1 MMPICGTLSMNFLES
16 LGNSIRN
23 GFCTVSTTAQDFGI
37 GLTYKPS
44 YRSLEFSVDILR
56 LAQRITCNREPSPVY
71 NPSFTGGQC
80 DTLYGVEGSGVVN
93 ATPPNNPIEW
103 TNIAGN
109 VRGPISGIAYEVLGN
124 DILGFVYGQ
133 PTIAVPDGRFQIA
146 AFANAI
152 PNGFTPGT
160 IQINYVARQ
169 DALPDNCGN
178 ARPPIP
184 PSEPGDRTTDNSFTY
199 IDNSEVEHNINSVVT
214 YGDIITNIEGD
225 TIIPFQM
232 TIESPIDNINN
243 NYPFTFNGTLN
254 LQNGDV
260 NYNFGN
266 PNYSPGKQP
275 SPDDYQTDPDIPDV
289 PEDVPIATEPPDAN
303 EPDEETQEIM
313 IGVIVT
319 VTNDDTYSTVIYQDD
334 NPDIYAPTLGYVNF
348 QVAIQG
354 DVAWTSDQPVKN
366 KRNLIL
372 CPWDKG
378 AIAVRGTPR
387 AGVEW
392 TLSPVRALEQKSE
405 DFD

>member
-1 MMPICGTLSMNFLES
+1 MTICGTLSMSFLES

-23 GFCTVSTTAQDFGI
+23 GFCTVANTAQDFGI

-56 LAQRITCNREPSPVY
+56 LAERLTCNREPSPGY
-71 NPSFTGGQC
+71 NPVFLGGQC
-80 DTLYGVEGSGVVN
+80 FTLYQVFGTSTAERNSGTPPPLGGDFIRGGVPGVIVGMRNIPAFDGSSGVLSQIVSRSSTGAETYTDVLFAPSSVYQPPVN
-93 ATPPNNPIEW
+93 VITSI
-103 TNIAGN
+103 
-109 VRGPISGIAYEVLGN
+109 V
-124 DILGFVYGQ
+124 
-133 PTIAVPDGRFQIA
+133 
-146 AFANAI
+146 
-152 PNGFTPGT
+152 
-160 IQINYVARQ
+160 RQ
-169 DALPDNCGN
+169 DGLPDDCGN
-178 ARPPIP
+178 AYPPVP
-184 PSEPGDRTTDNSFTY
+184 PSEPGDRTTDTSFTY
-199 IDNSEVEHNINSVVT
+199 IDNSEVEHNINSITT

-225 TIIPFQM
+225 TIIPFQV
-232 TIESPIDNINN
+232 TIESPIDNVSNV
-243 NYPFTFNGTLN
+243 YPFTFNGTLN

-289 PEDVPIATEPPDAN
+289 PEDVPIATQPPDAN